1 MDTLE
6 LGFWICAGVVLYTYA
21 GYPLILAIWS
31 MLRPRPAKT
40 SPRITDSVSL
50 IVAAHNEEA
59 TLPDRLDHLATMI
72 KRWQIDGK
80 IIVVSDGS
88 TDRTARVAEAH
99 GHGLVEVVELPER
112 HGKAWALTE
121 AARHAKGTIL
131 VFADTR
137 QTWEPD
143 ALPKL
148 LENFADDSVGAV
160 SGNLVVE
167 GNEGFRQGVRC
178 YWEYEKTLR
187 RMESLIHSTV
197 GVTGAICAVR
207 RECFTDIPENI
218 LLDDVYWPLRVV
230 MEKRKRVI
238 HDSLAIANDSLP
250 ERTRD
255 EFRRKLR
262 TLSGNFQLLRR
273 LPQALLPWRNPIWFQ
288 FWSHKVMRLLVPWA
302 LIAMLVLSGLSA
314 GPFYQGLF
322 WAQVGFYG
330 LCVLGLLR
338 LGGKRLPVVSSLS
351 SFLVLNAAAVV
362 AFGVYLSGHA
372 NRSWHKVPYRTKPP
386 KPPDPSPPAPPYEP
400 LSSPPPPREAASTN
414 GVANRS

>member
-6 LGFWICAGVVLYTYA
+6 LSFWTCAGFVLYTYA
-21 GYPLILAIWS
+21 GYPLILALWS
-31 MLRPRPAKT
+31 TLCRRPTKRSAY
-40 SPRITDSVSL
+40 ITDSVSL

-59 TLPDRLDHLATMI
+59 TLPRRLDDLASMI
-72 KRWQIDGK
+72 KASGIDGE

-88 TDRTARVAEAH
+88 TDDTARVARAH
-99 GHGLVEVVELPER
+99 GHGLVRVDELEER
-112 HGKAWALTE
+112 HGKAAALTK
-121 AARHAKGTIL
+121 AARQAKGTIL

-137 QTWEPD
+137 QSWEDD
-143 ALPKL
+143 ALTKL

-167 GNEGFRQGVRC
+167 SDSGFRRGVRC
-178 YWEYEKTLR
+178 YWQYEKTLR
-187 RMESLIHSTV
+187 RMESQIHSTV

-207 RECFTDIPENI
+207 REDFTDIPENI

-230 MEKRKRVI
+230 MEKGKRVI
-238 HDSLAIANDSLP
+238 HDTRAVAHDRLP
-250 ERTRD
+250 ERAWD
-255 EFRRKLR
+255 EFRRKIR

-288 FWSHKVMRLLVPWA
+288 FWSHKVLRLLVPWA
-302 LIAMLVLSGLSA
+302 LIAMLVSSGLSA
-314 GPFYQGLF
+314 APFYQALF
-322 WAQVGFYG
+322 WTQVGFYG

-351 SFLVLNAAAVV
+351 SFLVLNTAALL

-372 NRSWHKVPYRTKPP
+372 NRSWHKVPYRAKPP
-386 KPPDPSPPAPPYEP
+386 KPPDLPPPYAP
-400 LSSPPPPREAASTN
+400 SSPPPPCEASSTNTN